1 MKIQDLDWVLFD
13 ADETLFRFD
22 GKRGLKMMFSRH
34 GVELTEQDFA
44 DYQSV
49 NLPLWTAYQNGKI
62 DSKTLQVTRFEP
74 WAKKL
79 NLPAE
84 QLNHDYMMAMA
95 DICEPLDG
103 ALDLLESLHG
113 KVKIGIVTN
122 GFTSLQDIRLTRT
135 GFKHFFDLLV
145 ISEEVGV
152 AKPDVRI
159 FEYTIEKMNQAIDPK
174 RVLMVGDNP
183 HSDILGGQNAGMKTC
198 WLNEHG
204 KDTPQGV
211 LPDLIVPS
219 LAHLKRLLFIQ

>member
-1 MKIQDLDWVLFD
+1 MTIQDLDWVLFD

-34 GVELTEQDFA
+34 GVELTEQDLA
-44 DYQSV
+44 DYQSI
-49 NLPLWTAYQNGKI
+49 NAPLWVAYQNGEI
-62 DSKTLQVTRFEP
+62 SAKTLQVTRFES
-74 WAKKL
+74 WAKRL
-79 NLPAE
+79 NVSAE

-103 ALDLLESLHG
+103 ALNLMEALHG
-113 KVKIGIVTN
+113 KVKLGIITN
-122 GFTSLQDIRLTRT
+122 GFTALQDIRLERT

-145 ISEEVGV
+145 ISEQVGV
-152 AKPDVRI
+152 AKPDVAI
-159 FEYTIEKMNQAIDPK
+159 FEYALERMPTRPQAS

-204 KDTPQGV
+204 KEIPEGV
-211 LPDLIVPS
+211 MPSMIVPN
-219 LAHLKRLLFIQ
+219 LDQLKKQLCD